1 MERSA
6 GLQLDGR
13 GRLLVYPVSGIA
25 HAAPAQL
32 LLAETSDDALG
43 EAILTAIAAS
53 EPDREEWEAN
63 HRRAP
68 NQLRAARRQREG
80 LPRLPERGVHR
91 AATPAEACPLI
102 DLHGWKPA
110 KGGWDPFDA
119 EQMSVP
125 STDPAALGRA
135 ARNVLARIPVTRR
148 TQHGERTGVAFG
160 YKTAWLAAR
169 TDDTAA
175 VARALQL
182 TQVTE
187 LSWEE
192 GIEASDH
199 DVVFVS
205 PPTEGWVLAVGFELA
220 DHPPDVVAL
229 SAQLGT
235 EVQFFATHRVVE
247 AHHWEHAATGTLK
260 RRLRYVGERNEAQ
273 AIGEPTAIER
283 ALGLDWTT
291 ERPSPPPDE
300 AAVPDEE
307 TVMQVAAAWGI
318 DPRELADTPTSSNTG
333 LAGHLPHVETEHP
346 QGRGRL
352 LERIDRLIASLSQPL
367 SRAERKAGWSPEA
380 ATALLEHFEQVR
392 DRLRASGA
400 LDPRTLPAG
409 EQALRGMDAWGI
421 DIASDSPLMR
431 EVLNLSHELRRA
443 GLAGNQ

>member
-1 MERSA
+1 VGFTER
-6 GLQLDGR
+6 R
-13 GRLLVYPVSGIA
+13 R
-25 HAAPAQL
+25 
-32 LLAETSDDALG
+32 
-43 EAILTAIAAS
+43 
-53 EPDREEWEAN
+53 RR
-63 HRRAP
+63 RRA
-68 NQLRAARRQREG
+68 
-80 LPRLPERGVHR
+80 
-91 AATPAEACPLI
+91 PLI
-102 DLHGWKPA
+102 DLRGWKPA

-283 ALGLDWTT
+283 DLGLDWTT

>member
-32 LLAETSDDALG
+32 LPAETSDDALG

-53 EPDREEWEAN
+53 EPDREDWEAIIAA
-63 HRRAP
+63 HRTSCAQLGVSEKDFLGYPSVGFTERRRRRRRA
-68 NQLRAARRQREG
+68 
-80 LPRLPERGVHR
+80 
-91 AATPAEACPLI
+91 PLI

-110 KGGWDPFDA
+110 KGGWDPLDA

-205 PPTEGWVLAVGFELA
+205 
-220 DHPPDVVAL
+220 
-229 SAQLGT
+229 
-235 EVQFFATHRVVE
+235 
-247 AHHWEHAATGTLK
+247 
-260 RRLRYVGERNEAQ
+260 
-273 AIGEPTAIER
+273 
-283 ALGLDWTT
+283 
-291 ERPSPPPDE
+291 
-300 AAVPDEE
+300 
-307 TVMQVAAAWGI
+307 QVAAAWGI

-333 LAGHLPHVETEHP
+333 LAGHLPRVETEHP
-346 QGRGRL
+346 HGRERL

-431 EVLNLSHELRRA
+431 EVLDLSHELRRA
-443 GLAGNQ
+443 GQAGNQ